1 MKFLVWLE
9 RDDDNDGEG
18 GSSSYAVS
26 LSSGGGGGGG
36 SDGLSD
42 WEHEFMQPDED
53 ELQDQVRLLFSC
65 LLFVLLISK
74 WNLFCSLFEVATKMV
89 WYFSSIVESRC
100 SRRRPMAK
108 CRFRSSCSAP
118 SRRCRWRSSTR
129 TPTALAFVSSARSRR
144 RTPTIS
150 RTSTYIVRWIDRRL
164 RWFSRWKHWPVSLS
178 FFFLLFF

>member
-1 MKFLVWLE
+1 ME

-74 WNLFCSLFEVATKMV
+74 
-89 WYFSSIVESRC
+89 
-100 SRRRPMAK
+100 
-108 CRFRSSCSAP
+108 
-118 SRRCRWRSSTR
+118 
-129 TPTALAFVSSARSRR
+129 
-144 RTPTIS
+144 
-150 RTSTYIVRWIDRRL
+150 
-164 RWFSRWKHWPVSLS
+164 
-178 FFFLLFF
+178 